1 MAKFSTQIAATA
13 IDAPS
18 EPDGEGAT
26 SALPA
31 DLTELSLRA
40 LRRFFR
46 DESGVTA
53 IEYGILSS
61 LVGIV
66 LISSV
71 TMVGAELTR
80 TFDTIAAGF
89 PSSAQAAS
97 IPSSAEA
104 ASIPSSAENIS
115 NNDDDDDDDGDDD
128 GGDDDGGDDDG

>member
-1 MAKFSTQIAATA
+1 MAKFRTQIAAKA
-13 IDAPS
+13 IGPPS

-80 TFDTIAAGF
+80 TFDTIATAF
-89 PSSAQAAS
+89 
-97 IPSSAEA
+97 PSSAEA

-128 GGDDDGGDDDG
+128 GGDDDGGDDNDG

>member
-1 MAKFSTQIAATA
+1 MAKFSTQIAARA
-13 IDAPS
+13 IGPPS

-80 TFDTIAAGF
+80 TFDTIATAF
-89 PSSAQAAS
+89 
-97 IPSSAEA
+97 PSSAEA

-115 NNDDDDDDDGDDD
+115 NNDDDDDDGDDD

>member
-1 MAKFSTQIAATA
+1 MTKFSTQIAAKA
-13 IDAPS
+13 IGPPS

-26 SALPA
+26 SALLA
-31 DLTELSLRA
+31 DLTGLSLRA

-80 TFDTIAAGF
+80 TFDTIATAF
-89 PSSAQAAS
+89 
-97 IPSSAEA
+97 PSSAEA

-128 GGDDDGGDDDG
+128 GGDDDG